1 MGDKYNYNLPQY
13 LRIRILDK
21 LLATRKLTKLELINA
36 VIEEMESTSNKQYSY
51 SPRTFENDKNKLQ
64 EKLDELND
72 DEGLDDDNKYKI
84 EKIREYYDGN
94 PINYYRYSHP
104 EISVFES
111 KLDKN
116 DVQSLMDAVQLI
128 QQIKGFKWDF
138 DIQYI
143 LKKIDQRIKFQNKN
157 DEQVIGLQNLV
168 ADGYQY
174 LNDIYL
180 SILEKKVISFE
191 YEPFKEEKSIKIVH
205 PYFIKQYNNRW
216 FLLGFDESR
225 KAISNFPLD
234 RIKSKP
240 EWMDFSYKSPENIF
254 QPNDYFKDIIGVTN
268 HPENPVED
276 IILLF
281 SKERAPYIIS
291 KKIHESQEIVERK
304 KDGTIIIKLHVKQN
318 FELKSFILS
327 HGCDVTVLEPK
338 SLAAEIENQARE
350 TLKHYS
356 SINVI

>member
-13 LRIRILDK
+13 QRIRILDK
-21 LLATRKLTKLELINA
+21 LLATRKLTKLELIDA

-72 DEGLDDDNKYKI
+72 DEGLEDKNKYKI
-84 EKIREYYDGN
+84 EIIREYHAGS
-94 PINYYRYSHP
+94 PITYYRYSHP

-116 DVQSLMDAVQLI
+116 DVQSLMDAVQFI

-143 LKKIDQRIKFQNKN
+143 LKKIDQRINFQNKN
-157 DEQVIGLQNLV
+157 DQQVIGLQNLV

-180 SILEKKVISFE
+180 SIIEKRVITFE
-191 YEPFKEEKSIKIVH
+191 YEPFKEEKSTKTVH

-225 KAISNFPLD
+225 GGISNFPLD

-240 EWMDFSYKSPENIF
+240 HWTSVSYKSPENIF
-254 QPNDYFKDIIGVTN
+254 HANDYFKDIIGVTN
-268 HPENPVED
+268 HSESQVEN
-276 IILLF
+276 IILSF
-281 SKERAPYIIS
+281 SRERAPYVLT
-291 KKIHESQEIVERK
+291 KKIHESQEIVEKK
-304 KDGTIIIKLHVKQN
+304 KDGTTIIKLHVKQN

-327 HGCDVTVLEPK
+327 HGSDVTVLKPE
-338 SLAAEIENQARE
+338 SLAREIEEEANEIKKNYAY
-350 TLKHYS
+350 H
-356 SINVI
+356 